1 MCCPSLYLQQSG
13 EFGVSVRDVLSRPFT
28 CSSRVSLE
36 SLYGMC
42 CPVPS
47 LYLQQ
52 SGEFGVSVRPSLYL
66 QQSGEFGVSVRDVL
80 SRPFTCSSRVS
91 LESLYGMC
99 CPVPLPAA
107 VG

>member
-1 MCCPSLYLQQSG
+1 MLSRPFTCSSRVSLESLYGMSCPVPSLYLQQSG

-47 LYLQQ
+47 L
-52 SGEFGVSVRPSLYL
+52 
-66 QQSGEFGVSVRDVL
+66 
-80 SRPFTCSSRVS
+80 
-91 LESLYGMC
+91 
-99 CPVPLPAA
+99 LPAA

>member
-1 MCCPSLYLQQSG
+1 MSLESLDGMCCPVPSLYLQQSGEFGVSVRDVLSVPLPAAVGRVWSLCTGCAVPSLYLQQSG

-28 CSSRVSLE
+28 CSS
-36 SLYGMC
+36 
-42 CPVPS
+42 
-47 LYLQQ
+47 Q
-52 SGEFGVSVRPSLYL
+52 
-66 QQSGEFGVSVRDVL
+66 
-80 SRPFTCSSRVS
+80 VS